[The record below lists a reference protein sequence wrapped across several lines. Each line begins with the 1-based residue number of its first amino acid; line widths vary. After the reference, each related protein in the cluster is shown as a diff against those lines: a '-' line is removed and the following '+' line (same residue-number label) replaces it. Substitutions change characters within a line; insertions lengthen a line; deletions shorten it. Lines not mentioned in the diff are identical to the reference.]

1 MGLQSFCIQK
11 NDSGQRLDKFLNKL
25 CPSLPTS
32 LLYKYIRKKRI
43 KVNRRK
49 PEISYRLAEGDI
61 IDLYISDE
69 FFTFA
74 QKRPAFL
81 DAVPSFS
88 IVYEDENLLLADKPP
103 GIAVHTDIHTKS
115 NTLVEQ
121 IQCYLYENGSYHPEQ
136 ELSFSPAL
144 CNRLDRGTGGIVI
157 AAKNAVAL
165 REMNELIRQR
175 NIGKQYLC
183 AVSGKPTPAQG
194 TLCNYLRK
202 DGDKNRVTVLSEPV
216 SGAKKAQTTY
226 RTLFYENGLSLLDVT
241 LLTGRSHQIRA
252 QFAHAG
258 TPLLGDDKYGD
269 RLLNRRYD
277 MHMQALY
284 AYRLVFPSLPEEHFF
299 HYLSEHVFSVSSV
312 SFCRLFPGYK
322 GGDIHA

>member
-11 NDSGQRLDKFLNKL
+11 NDSGQRLDKFLSKL
-25 CPSLPTS
+25 CPSLPAP

-61 IDLYISDE
+61 VDLYIGDE
-69 FFTFA
+69 FFTSA
-74 QKRPAFL
+74 QKRPDFL
-81 DAVPSFS
+81 SAVPSFS
-88 IVYEDENLLLADKPP
+88 VVYEDENLLLVDKPP
-103 GIAVHTDIHTKS
+103 GVAVHTDIHAKS

-121 IQCYLYENGSYHPEQ
+121 IQCYLYRNGSYRPDQ

-157 AAKNAVAL
+157 AAKNAAAL

-175 NIGKQYLC
+175 NMDKQYLC
-183 AVSGKPTPAQG
+183 AVSGKPVPPQG

-202 DGDKNRVTVLSEPV
+202 DGDKNRVTVLPEPAA
-216 SGAKKAQTTY
+216 GAKKAQTAY
-226 RTLFYENGLSLLDVT
+226 RTLFHENGLSLLEIS

-252 QFAHAG
+252 QFAHAS

-284 AYRLVFPSLPEEHFF
+284 AYRLGFPVLPEEHFF
-299 HYLSEHVFSVSSV
+299 HYLSGRIFSVSSV
-312 SFCRLFPGYK
+312 PFCRLFSGYK